1 MRLTEEQR
9 QLAAHW
15 YPALRRRLVPVAMRA
30 GLDRG
35 EAESVVSY
43 AVVLA
48 AGSWP
53 GRGRFDAYA
62 ARIAIRHALNAR
74 ARRTQALASL
84 ADWGESIP
92 GPSDDDG
99 PLPPLLAALDAIP
112 PDDLAL
118 LRAWIVD
125 GEPATPR
132 RRLDCGQV
140 ITAYRCRIALDRA
153 RSSCC
158 TQRCFSFSA
167 NVVAIGRDISTR

>member
-1 MRLTEEQR
+1 MRRTVADLRLTDAQR
-9 QLAAHW
+9 DLAAHW
-15 YPALRRRLVPVAMRA
+15 YPVLRPRLVALAMRI
-30 GLDRG
+30 GLDRV
-35 EAESVVSY
+35 EAEETVNY

-74 ARRTQALASL
+74 ARRPQALASL

-99 PLPPLLAALDAIP
+99 PSPPLLGALDAIP
-112 PDDLAL
+112 ADDLAL

-132 RRLDCGQV
+132 RRLDCGWI
-140 ITAYRCRIALDRA
+140 ITPYRCRIALNRA
-153 RSSCC
+153 R
-158 TQRCFSFSA
+158 RLA
-167 NVVAIGRDISTR
+167 NSREAG